1 MRKNVIS
8 IALLSLAMF
17 AATAQAMPVVDGG
30 GPKANIEELIERK
43 RWADAKHLLNDYRVQ
58 LNPVKDRYEL
68 EWVDYQLVCCQ
79 VELGS
84 SEAMKYMLDFMKR
97 YPQSQHANRMRFML
111 ACYHAEEN
119 NLEAAKEHLLK
130 VDYMGL
136 NAREKERYDIRL
148 GYIRFVEGDYD
159 AATKHFN
166 LIPQKSE
173 YYGHALYYNSYIS
186 YLHHDYVTARSGFT
200 QLKDHDS
207 YRSVIP
213 FYLVQI
219 EYREANYDYV
229 ISEGERLLTMSTRAV
244 RDDLVR
250 ILAESYFVKGDYDMS
265 LKYINEY
272 PADKYSR
279 QENYIK
285 GYSLYRLARY
295 NDAIKPLR
303 TVCGAE
309 DSLTQIASY
318 HLAECYL
325 HSGDNKEA
333 RKAFSM
339 ASVDGFDDAIAENAL
354 LNYGRLTYE
363 LDSDLFNE
371 SVNTLKKYLDKYPKS
386 LYRDEVQKLLIAAYY
401 NSKDYG
407 SAYSAI
413 KALPS
418 PDRELRVALQK
429 VAVFRALDAIQE
441 GEYAEANALLQE
453 AESIGISAK
462 YKALAIYWQG
472 EIALLEG
479 RYDDAKERYE
489 SYVRLAPK
497 SDREYLLAQYGLG
510 YVHFK
515 PNDAKAMELSSVAFD
530 TFVREYKQKDQYLY
544 DAQNRLGDIR
554 FSQRQFN
561 AARKAYKVAL
571 DSPGSER
578 NYARYQL
585 ALIDGVESKHED
597 KIDKL
602 KGIVKDADGSYVDD
616 AWYELGRTY
625 IALERFKDG
634 AQTLED
640 FVANDPTSPYYL
652 SALSD
657 IGLAYFN
664 LDCKEDARKSY
675 EKVVA
680 YDPQSS
686 AALEAMR
693 SIREIYVA
701 SGDIDGYFAY
711 AERCGVQSD
720 MSVAT
725 RDSLTFVAARAV
737 YFEDDMPR
745 SITKLRA
752 YLDDFDNGYNRSE
765 ALFYLSDSYIRN
777 GDTEHALQT
786 MEELVAH
793 GNSKYNERVLTTMA
807 SMYDGLKSYEKS
819 ATAYRKLYDVA
830 HDPAKRSAASDG
842 YISATLE
849 YANDDQLLA
858 MADDVAKMDDAS
870 GVAKRKALLVKGRVM
885 YNRGES
891 GAYDVFE
898 YLAANR
904 STAEGA
910 EAYYRLVEREF
921 NADNL
926 DKAEKMVYEL
936 GNCGSVYWQA
946 KCFILLGDIMI
957 KHDNLFQARATYQ
970 SIVDGY
976 PVQDDGIIAEV
987 KERINSIK

>member
-1 MRKNVIS
+1 MRKKVVS
-8 IALLSLAMF
+8 IALLSLVAF
-17 AATAQAMPVVDGG
+17 ATTAEALPLAAVEK
-30 GPKANIEELIERK
+30 PRANIEELIERR
-43 RWADAKHLLNDYRVQ
+43 RWADAKFSLKDYRKQ
-58 LNPVKDRYEL
+58 LDAVKDRYEL

-84 SEAMKYMLDFMKR
+84 SEAVQYMLDFMER

-111 ACYHAEEN
+111 ACYYAEEN

-136 NAREKERYDIRL
+136 NAREKERYDIRM
-148 GYIRFVEGDYD
+148 GYIRFVDGDYVV
-159 AATKHFN
+159 ASGHFAQ
-166 LIPQKSE
+166 IPEKSE
-173 YYGHALYYNSYIS
+173 YYAHALYYSSYIS
-186 YLHHDYVTARSGFT
+186 YLNGDFNTAREGFAE
-200 QLKDHDS
+200 LKSHDS

-229 ISEGERLLTMSTRAV
+229 ISEGERLLTLSTRTV

-250 ILAESYFVKGDYDMS
+250 ILAESYFVKEEYALA

-272 PADKYSR
+272 PVEKYRR

-295 NDAIKPLR
+295 SDAVKPLR
-303 TVCGAE
+303 TVCGPS
-309 DSLTQIASY
+309 DGLTQIASY

-325 HSGDNKEA
+325 YSGDKA
-333 RKAFSM
+333 KAKSAFSM
-339 ASVDGFDDAIAENAL
+339 ASVDGFDDEIAENAL
-354 LNYGRLTYE
+354 LNYGRLTFE
-363 LDSDLFNE
+363 LDSNLFDE
-371 SVNTLKKYLDKYPKS
+371 SENTLKKYLNKYPQS
-386 LYRDEVQKLLIAAYY
+386 LHYEEVQTLLIAAFY
-401 NSKDYG
+401 NSKKYDL
-407 SAYSAI
+407 AYNEI
-413 KALPS
+413 KTFKNPNR
-418 PDRELRVALQK
+418 DLRVLLQK
-429 VAVFRALDAIQE
+429 VAVFCALDDIQE
-441 GEYAEANALLQE
+441 GKLAEARALLEE
-453 AESIGISAK
+453 AESIGVSSR

-472 EIALLEG
+472 EVDMLEG
-479 RYDDAKERYE
+479 RYEDAKTKYE
-489 SYVRLAPK
+489 SYIRLAPK
-497 SDREYLLAQYGLG
+497 SESEYLLAHYGVG
-510 YVHFK
+510 YAQFQL
-515 PNDAKAMELSSVAFD
+515 NDFEHASVAFD
-530 TFVREYKQKDQYLY
+530 TFVREYKTKDSYMY
-544 DAQNRLGDIR
+544 DAHNRLGDTR

-571 DSPGSER
+571 GSPTSER

-602 KGIVKDADGSYVDD
+602 KSIVSDADGNYVDD

-625 IALERFKDG
+625 IALERFSDG
-634 AQTLED
+634 VATLED
-640 FVANDPTSPYYL
+640 FVSSDPTSPFYL
-652 SALSD
+652 NALSD

-664 LDCKEDARKSY
+664 LDRKEDARKSY

-720 MSVAT
+720 MSVAA
-725 RDSLTFVAARAV
+725 RDSLTFAAARTV
-737 YFEDDMPR
+737 YLEGDMPR

-777 GDTEHALQT
+777 GDKEFALQT
-786 MEELVAH
+786 MEELVAR
-793 GNSKYNERVLTTMA
+793 GNSQYNERVLTTMA
-807 SMYDGLKSYEKS
+807 SMCFDMKKYEKAAS
-819 ATAYRKLYDVA
+819 AYRKLYDAA
-830 HDPAKRSAASDG
+830 HDPAKRRKASEG
-842 YISATLE
+842 YINATLE
-849 YANDDQLLA
+849 YAGDDELLA
-858 MADDVAKMDDAS
+858 MADDVKTMDDAS
-870 GVAKRKALLVKGRVM
+870 EGAKRKAMLINGRVM

-891 GAYDVFE
+891 GAYDIFE
-898 YLAANR
+898 LLATNR
-904 STAEGA
+904 TTSEGA

-921 NADNL
+921 NNDNI
-926 DKAEKMVYEL
+926 DKAEQMVYDL
-936 GNCGSVYWQA
+936 GDCGSVYWQA
-946 KCFILLGDIMI
+946 KCFVLLGDIML
-957 KHDNLFQARATYQ
+957 KRDNAFQARATYQ

-976 PVQDDGIIAEV
+976 PVQNDGIIDEV